1 MSLIGGRYLA
11 EFCDADGGQH
21 VPQPRKPQED
31 TLAYDLQCFSRH
43 GQPPTSR
50 AKNPNDLLTRTF
62 LKGINDMSRHQVY
75 SDIVQTTFDTP
86 LVRLNRIIP
95 SDHATVLLKLEF
107 FNPFASVKDRIG
119 RAMIEAAEK
128 AGIISP
134 ETQIIEPTSGNTGI
148 ALAFVASAKH
158 HKLTLTMPESMS
170 LERRALLRALGA
182 SLVLTPAKDGMKGA
196 IAKAQE
202 LAESTPNS
210 WVPQQFDNPA
220 NPAVHERTTGK
231 EIWEDTA
238 GRVDVVVAGV
248 GTGGTITG
256 VTRYLRS
263 KNRAV
268 RAYAVEPADS
278 PVISGGKP
286 GPHKIQGIGAGFIPR
301 NLDTTLLSGVETV
314 TNDDAFAWSRR
325 LASEEGILAGIS
337 SGANICAAARL
348 AAKPENRG
356 KVIVTFAPSFG
367 ERYLSTP
374 LYQGLGSEPVTV
386 AAPHTAPAENKG
398 SLASAN

>member
-1 MSLIGGRYLA
+1 
-11 EFCDADGGQH
+11 
-21 VPQPRKPQED
+21 
-31 TLAYDLQCFSRH
+31 
-43 GQPPTSR
+43 
-50 AKNPNDLLTRTF
+50 
-62 LKGINDMSRHQVY
+62 MSRQQTY

-86 LVRLNRIIP
+86 LVKLGRLIP
-95 SDHATVLLKLEF
+95 PGHATVLLKLEF

-128 AGIISP
+128 AGVISE
-134 ETQIIEPTSGNTGI
+134 ETEIIEPTSGNTGI
-148 ALAFVASAKH
+148 ALAFVAAAKH
-158 HKLTLTMPESMS
+158 YKLTLTMPESMS

-182 SLVLTPAKDGMKGA
+182 NLVLTPAKDGMKGA
-196 IAKAQE
+196 IAKAEE
-202 LAESTPNS
+202 LADSTPNS

-238 GRVDVVVAGV
+238 GRVDLIVAGV

-256 VTRYLRS
+256 ITRYIRA
-263 KNRAV
+263 KNPAF

-286 GPHKIQGIGAGFIPR
+286 GPHKIQGIGAGFIPK
-301 NLDTTLLSGVETV
+301 NLDTSLLTGVETV
-314 TNDDAFAWSRR
+314 SNDDAFTWARR
-325 LASEEGILAGIS
+325 LASEEGILGGIS
-337 SGANICAAARL
+337 TGANIAAAARL

-356 KVIVTFAPSFG
+356 KVIVTVAASFG

-374 LYQGLGSEPVTV
+374 LFQGLGNEAVPAT
-386 AAPHTAPAENKG
+386 AAPAAA
-398 SLASAN
+398 ASKVVFAAANASRG